1 MALCRLRT
9 PARRARPRDKEGRH
23 WAVRDAIARRTIALR
38 RARLALADGFTDF
51 THTQLDVL
59 GELAQRAGRLLISL
73 PGDTTSAS
81 GRRELFAKLA
91 ATLAELRLRH
101 PQLTIEEMP
110 SRPTGFPAL
119 DHVAQHLFQHPRDIP
134 PPSPAA
140 LDSLD
145 RLELVAAAG
154 VQDEIVELARTIK
167 RQIN

>member
-1 MALCRLRT
+1 M
-9 PARRARPRDKEGRH
+9 
-23 WAVRDAIARRTIALR
+23 
-38 RARLALADGFTDF
+38 ADGFTDF

-73 PGDTTSAS
+73 PGDTTLTS
-81 GRRELFAKLA
+81 GRRELFAKSA

-119 DHVAQHLFQHPRDIP
+119 DHVAQHLFRHPRDIP

-140 LDSLD
+140 ALDSLD
-145 RLELVAAAG
+145 RLERVAAAG

-167 RQIN
+167 RQLIEDRTRTGQARQQY